1 MPYLTQLLE
10 SWQLRLLCKYH
21 NWLAIVFAKVYFELH
36 SNSLFPFIFPFFGSC
51 TELADKYHEGDLSF
65 KSAWSYIVVI
75 NNCSQVVCI
84 YFWEGSNFAY
94 YTLAWPCLAVKN
106 WWFFCFVSVG
116 NVLFGVVLQSSSWW
130 AEAYKTLWKIF
141 VYKTCG
147 FCIFLVSDF

>member
-1 MPYLTQLLE
+1 MLCCNGLVELSLSKPEFPLAYFSALSSDAVHLKQQVKFFFFQGHWLIGVNKVPYLTQLLE

-84 YFWEGSNFAY
+84 YFWENSNFAY
-94 YTLAWPCLAVKN
+94 YT
-106 WWFFCFVSVG
+106 
-116 NVLFGVVLQSSSWW
+116 
-130 AEAYKTLWKIF
+130 
-141 VYKTCG
+141 
-147 FCIFLVSDF
+147 